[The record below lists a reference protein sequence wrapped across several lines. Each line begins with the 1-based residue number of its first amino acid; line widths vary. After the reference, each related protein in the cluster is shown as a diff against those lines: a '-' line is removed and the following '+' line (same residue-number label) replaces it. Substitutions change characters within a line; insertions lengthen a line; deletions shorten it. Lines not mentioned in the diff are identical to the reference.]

1 MLGLSVANSSSDL
14 DSSGWP
20 LMEDES
26 WGVEGVEEAPG
37 GLREGD
43 GGPFCSEQARPSRGD
58 PDPRPR
64 VGEGF
69 WATGEG
75 LLDTGEGLRSCRR
88 CLSFSAS

>member
-1 MLGLSVANSSSDL
+1 MANSSSDF

-26 WGVEGVEEAPG
+26 WGVEGVEGTPG
-37 GLREGD
+37 GLREVD
-43 GGPFCSEQARPSRGD
+43 RGPFCSERARPSHGD
-58 PDPRPR
+58 PDPRPG